1 MTQRRGARQVD
12 RNVGDALA
20 GESAA
25 APVPASAPGLQPQ
38 IQDHIGRQL
47 RALYDDVL
55 SQPVPDRFK
64 ELMERLD
71 HKGED
76 DS

>member
-1 MTQRRGARQVD
+1 MHEP
-12 RNVGDALA
+12 A
-20 GESAA
+20 GERADGAA
-25 APVPASAPGLQPQ
+25 AQRSTPQPGLQPQ
-38 IQDHIGRQL
+38 VQDHIGRQL

-71 HKGED
+71 QRAED
-76 DS
+76 DE

>member
-1 MTQRRGARQVD
+1 MTQRRSARQVD
-12 RNVGDALA
+12 PNAGGALA
-20 GESAA
+20 GGSAA
-25 APVPASAPGLQPQ
+25 APDTVPGLQPQ
-38 IQDHIGRQL
+38 LQDHIGRQL

-71 HKGED
+71 RKTED
-76 DS
+76 GT